1 MICSLYSTNLILNSI
16 KLFLKNAR
24 YIQNLLYFPRYI
36 QEKMQVN
43 DWPFKQAVKDCSLY
57 PRARYIDARYIKIPL
72 LSGKTRF

>member
-43 DWPFKQAVKDCSLY
+43 DWPFKKAVKDCSFY

-72 LSGKTRF
+72 

>member
-43 DWPFKQAVKDCSLY
+43 DWPFKQAAKDCSLY
-57 PRARYIDARYIKIPL
+57 LRARYKDARYIKIPL
-72 LSGKTRF
+72 KR